1 MLGALLMLAV
11 LTGCR
16 AQKQTAEFFSMDTV
30 MQLTVYGRGAERAI
44 GAAQDEIYAL
54 DAKLSAHNE
63 ASQVAKLNRGE
74 PCQDAQTLA
83 LLARALEIAAQ
94 TAGAY
99 DPTVYS
105 LMALWGFGT
114 EDAHV
119 PQAAQLEAALRTTG
133 YEKLPAVGSSSYV
146 LPEGMQIDFGGI
158 GKGAAGARVREV
170 LTERG
175 VSSALA
181 SLGGNI
187 TLLGSR
193 PDGTDWTIGLQDPAG
208 EGCFGY
214 VSASDVSVVTSGG
227 YQRYFEENGTRYWHI
242 LDPETGYPAQ
252 AGLASVTVVSRD
264 DVLADGLS
272 TALFVMG
279 LERAE
284 ELWRARE
291 DFEAVF
297 LLESGEVY
305 ITQGLEGR
313 FQSERGFEVIA
324 R

>member
-11 LTGCR
+11 FTGCR

-44 GAAQDEIYAL
+44 GVAQDEIYAL

-83 LLARALEIAAQ
+83 LLSRALEIAEQ
-94 TAGAY
+94 TGGAY

-105 LMALWGFGT
+105 LMTLWGFGT
-114 EDAHV
+114 ESAHV
-119 PQAAQLEAALRTTG
+119 PQTAQLEAALRTTG
-133 YEKLPAVGSSSYV
+133 YEKLPAVAPSYV

-242 LDPETGYPAQ
+242 LDPKTGYPAQ

-284 ELWRARE
+284 QFWRARE

-297 LLESGEVY
+297 LLESGEIY
-305 ITQGLEGR
+305 ITQGLAEC